1 MVRTRS
7 RTRKRPRSNPR
18 GVLSVRKG
26 GFGFVQTAEGEYFVP
41 EAKMNGAFHGDMVE
55 VAPLPVASRG
65 DQRGTRAPES
75 RGGSSTRF
83 DEKPAARVVRV
94 IDRAHD
100 TIVGT
105 YEIAE
110 PFGVVVPEDTRIP
123 YDIFT
128 MRADYPQVPD
138 GALVRVRITTFPS
151 RATAATGV
159 IEEVIGLTDDEGA
172 AIELIIARHKL
183 ETTFSEGAQAE
194 ALDATLDVDGA
205 LADGY
210 RDVRDRFV
218 FTIDPSDARDFDDAL
233 SLDRLE
239 AGEGAAGWA
248 DADPFSD
255 GGTSLLAE
263 APVAGGRGEAETP
276 SPGAGESPK
285 ENWAGGE
292 SMPQPV
298 RSARSASGAGEA
310 FAAGRGIGSGVL
322 NAGAGK
328 AVWRLGV
335 HIADVSH
342 YVPWNSSVDL
352 DARRRATSVYLVDR
366 VIPMLPERLSNELC
380 SLKPGE
386 DRRSLTADL
395 YLDDRGRLVRYELY
409 PALVRSDA
417 RLSYDQAQ
425 EMLDA
430 ARRDGDDGPGRP
442 GVSHPFPAQTAAL
455 GWRLSALS
463 KIAGFRSRARKAAG
477 GIDFATTEAKVRLDG
492 EGRPVSLDLRRKT
505 EATSVVE
512 EAMILANET
521 VASHLRDAKFPCIYR
536 VHEQPSAESLAALVP
551 VFQEFVWFKDIDQQ
565 GLVDGNPLVVQ
576 AVLAA
581 SAGRAE
587 GELVSTLVLRSLK
600 RAVYRPLCEP
610 HYGLASAAYT
620 HFTSPIRRYPDL
632 VVHRMLRSQLTK
644 RPEWFDQE
652 VSSLA
657 WLSEH
662 SSVMERVAEAASRE
676 SHELKIIEYLE
687 RFIGQV
693 FSAVISGVASYG
705 LYVRLE
711 NTAEG
716 LVRMKDLGHEYFA
729 LDPVLYRLT
738 GQDTG
743 KVYHLGQ
750 RLSVV
755 LVRADVHA
763 RRLDF
768 RLADEEERRSSVV
781 PAL

>member
-1 MVRTRS
+1 MARTRS
-7 RTRKRPRSNPR
+7 HTRRHPRSNPR
-18 GVLSVRKG
+18 GVLSVRQG

-41 EAKMNGAFHGDMVE
+41 EAKMNGAFHGDLVE
-55 VAPLPVASRG
+55 IAPLPGS
-65 DQRGTRAPES
+65 S
-75 RGGSSTRF
+75 RGGQRGVRSPEGRRGGSGCF

-94 IDRAHD
+94 VDRAHD
-100 TIVGT
+100 TIVGR
-105 YEIAE
+105 YEVAE
-110 PFGVVVPEDTRIP
+110 PFGVVVPEDARIP

-128 MRADYPQVPD
+128 MRADHPQVPD
-138 GALVRVRITTFPS
+138 GALVRARITTFPS

-159 IEEVIGLTDDEGA
+159 IEEVLGLTDDEGA

-183 ETTFSEGAQAE
+183 ETTFSEGTQAE
-194 ALDATLDVDGA
+194 AMAATLDVEGA
-205 LADGY
+205 LAEGY
-210 RDVRDRFV
+210 RDLRDRFV

-233 SLDRLE
+233 SLDRVE
-239 AGEGAAGWA
+239 AGDWTGGSFGA
-248 DADPFSD
+248 
-255 GGTSLLAE
+255 GGSSVGETSLLPVPE
-263 APVAGGRGEAETP
+263 APGTKEAGKTEAADCGVDERP
-276 SPGAGESPK
+276 EGALAHEGSLP
-285 ENWAGGE
+285 WSSRPA
-292 SMPQPV
+292 S
-298 RSARSASGAGEA
+298 SASGVGGT
-310 FAAGRGIGSGVL
+310 FPAGRGIGSGVL

-366 VIPMLPERLSNELC
+366 VIPMLPEQLSNELC

-395 YLDDRGRLVRYELY
+395 YLDERGRLVRYELY
-409 PALVRSDA
+409 PALIRSDV

-425 EMLDA
+425 EMIDA
-430 ARRDGDDGPGRP
+430 TRRDRGDDLAEQGE
-442 GVSHPFPAQTAAL
+442 SHFPREKSDAL

-463 KIAGFRSRARKAAG
+463 KIAGLRARARRAAG

-492 EGRPVSLDLRRKT
+492 EGRPLSIELRRKT
-505 EATSVVE
+505 EATSLVE

-551 VFQEFVWFKDIDQQ
+551 VFQEFAWFKDIDQR
-565 GLVDGNPLVVQ
+565 GLVAGDPLAVQ

-610 HYGLASAAYT
+610 HYGLASAAYA

-662 SSVMERVAEAASRE
+662 SSAMERVAEAASRE

-687 RFIGQV
+687 RFIGQT
-693 FSAVISGVASYG
+693 FSAVVSGVASYG
-705 LYVRLE
+705 LFVRLE

-716 LVRMKDLGHEYFA
+716 LVHMKDLGHEYFA

-755 LVRADVHA
+755 LVRADMHA

-768 RLADEEERRSSVV
+768 RLADTE
-781 PAL
+781 